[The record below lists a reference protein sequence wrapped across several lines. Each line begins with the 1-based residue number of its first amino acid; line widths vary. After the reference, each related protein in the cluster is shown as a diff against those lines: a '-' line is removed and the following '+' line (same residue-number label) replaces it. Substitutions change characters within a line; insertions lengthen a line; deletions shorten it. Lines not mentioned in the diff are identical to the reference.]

1 MSAISITS
9 AQENSM
15 KVSKEAITTQGNKI
29 RLVDSHEDLEVY
41 CYVRCTNEDNEIVR
55 SCRGVVFQGD
65 KNLFQTYPYTRE
77 ATEEELDDETR
88 NKFTIAKCRV
98 FEAHEGT
105 LLRVFSHGD
114 YWYVSTH
121 RKLDAYRSKWAS
133 RQSFGA
139 QFSDAVMHEY
149 SHNDAFKTRLDA
161 VEETAV
167 QEVNVYTT
175 FKDQEINDYVKRF
188 FASLD
193 TQKCYCFLVRNTQE
207 NRIVCQAPSRPTMYH
222 VGSFE
227 KESGQFDLENSV
239 DVPCPVEHKFES
251 WDKLQSHTSDA
262 NEEKIQGVIVFD
274 GVRHIK
280 VLNAR
285 YAYLFSVRGN
295 EPSVKFRYLQIRMDR
310 KQTDDLYSLYPR
322 QTDNFEAYENILYQI
337 AKSVYDAYVSRFIK
351 KKYVTLP
358 REQYQV
364 MRACHA
370 WHLEDRRKNRISLR
384 KVIEKL
390 NEQSATNLNK
400 MVRQHLQQENE
411 KQRESQESTQEP
423 QETQETQETQEQE
436 TQETQETQE
445 QETQDDAT
453 GVTEE

>member
-15 KVSKEAITTQGNKI
+15 KVSKEAITAQGNKI

-41 CYVRCTNEDNEIVR
+41 CYVRCTAEDNEIVR
-55 SCRGVVFQGD
+55 SCRGVVFQDG
-65 KNLFQTYPYTRE
+65 KNLLQTYPCTRE
-77 ATEEELDDETR
+77 VTEEELDDETR
-88 NKFTIAKCRV
+88 NKFTMSECRA

-105 LLRVFSHGD
+105 LLRIFSHGD

-139 QFSDAVMHEY
+139 QFSDAIMHEY

-161 VEETAV
+161 VEETTA

-175 FKDQEINDYVKRF
+175 FKDQEISDHVKRF
-188 FASLD
+188 FSSLD
-193 TQKCYCFLVRNTQE
+193 VQKCYCFLVRNTQE

-222 VGSFE
+222 VGTFE
-227 KESGQFDLENSV
+227 KESGQFDLDSCV
-239 DVPCPVEHKFES
+239 DVPSPVEHKFES
-251 WDKLQSHTSDA
+251 WEELQSFTSDTS
-262 NEEKIQGVIVFD
+262 EEMTQGVIIFD

-310 KQTDDLYSLYPR
+310 KLTDDLYSLYPR

-337 AKSVYDAYVSRFIK
+337 SKSVYDAYVSRFIK

-390 NEQSATNLNK
+390 NEQTATNLNK

-411 KQRESQESTQEP
+411 KQRESENATEENVTE
-423 QETQETQETQEQE
+423 ETEETEEQE
-436 TQETQETQE
+436 TEEQESQETEE
-445 QETQDDAT
+445 QESQENA
-453 GVTEE
+453 TEE

>member
-1 MSAISITS
+1 
-9 AQENSM
+9 M
-15 KVSKEAITTQGNKI
+15 KVSKEAITAQGNKI

-41 CYVRCTNEDNEIVR
+41 CYVRCTTDDNEVVR
-55 SCRGVVFQGD
+55 SCRGVVFQDG
-65 KNLFQTYPYTRE
+65 KNLLQTYPCTRE
-77 ATEEELDDETR
+77 VTEEELDDETR
-88 NKFTIAKCRV
+88 NKFTISKCRV

-105 LLRVFSHGD
+105 LLRIFSHGN

-139 QFSDAVMHEY
+139 QFNDAIVHEY

-161 VEETAV
+161 VEEDTA
-167 QEVNVYTT
+167 QGVNVYTT
-175 FKDQEINDYVKRF
+175 FKDQDVSDHVKRF
-188 FASLD
+188 FSSLD
-193 TQKCYCFLVRNTQE
+193 VQKCYCFLVRNTQE

-222 VGSFE
+222 VGTFE
-227 KESGQFDLENSV
+227 KESGQFDLDSCV
-239 DVPCPVEHKFES
+239 DVPSPVEHKFES
-251 WDKLQSHTSDA
+251 WKELQQYTSTA
-262 NEEKIQGVIVFD
+262 NEELTQGVIIFD
-274 GVRHIK
+274 GVQHIK

-310 KQTDDLYSLYPR
+310 KLTDDLYSLYPR

-364 MRACHA
+364 MRASHA

-390 NEQSATNLNK
+390 NEQTATNLNK

-411 KQRESQESTQEP
+411 KQRESQELSPES
-423 QETQETQETQEQE
+423 QEQE
-436 TQETQETQE
+436 NATEEPE
-445 QETQDDAT
+445 QEN
-453 GVTEE
+453 VTEEPEQENVIEEPEQENVNVAEE